1 MPKLSVIV
9 PIYNV
14 EEYLANCI
22 ESILNQTFKDFELI
36 LINDG
41 STDNSLEICYRYR
54 DRDKRIN
61 VINKKNGGV
70 SSARNIG
77 IEISKGEY
85 IAFVDPDD
93 DIEINMYEELMG
105 IMENNNVDIVVS
117 GFKFINL
124 INNTSEKFNIYNRTN
139 RIIKRKEINNE
150 ILIDILNLDN
160 CYGYGMYSCWNK
172 IYKKE
177 LFFKYNIRFDD
188 NKNNGED
195 AKLNLIMLTVINS
208 IYFLDIPL
216 YNYYIRKRES
226 LTQMV
231 REDTYK
237 DILDNR
243 DFHEYLC
250 NLYGNSQLCKNGIK
264 KYLNDTIRYMNL
276 VSVSNFQLGKKN
288 KILKEILNDYTFKKS
303 INKYEC
309 QHRFYVLLKLACKC
323 KLSLIYIFLIKLLEF
338 KEKVDL
344 IKKIN

>member
-160 CYGYGMYSCWNK
+160 CYGYGMYSCCNK

-177 LFFKYNIRFDD
+177 LFFKYNT
-188 NKNNGED
+188 
-195 AKLNLIMLTVINS
+195 L
-208 IYFLDIPL
+208 P
-216 YNYYIRKRES
+216 
-226 LTQMV
+226 
-231 REDTYK
+231 
-237 DILDNR
+237 
-243 DFHEYLC
+243 H
-250 NLYGNSQLCKNGIK
+250 
-264 KYLNDTIRYMNL
+264 
-276 VSVSNFQLGKKN
+276 
-288 KILKEILNDYTFKKS
+288 
-303 INKYEC
+303 
-309 QHRFYVLLKLACKC
+309 
-323 KLSLIYIFLIKLLEF
+323 
-338 KEKVDL
+338 
-344 IKKIN
+344 